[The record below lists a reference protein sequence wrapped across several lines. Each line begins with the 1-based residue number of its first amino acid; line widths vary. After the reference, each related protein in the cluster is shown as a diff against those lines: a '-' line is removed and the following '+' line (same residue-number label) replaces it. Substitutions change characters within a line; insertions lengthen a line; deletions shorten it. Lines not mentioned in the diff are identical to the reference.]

1 MLDSV
6 RPRNLID
13 WLIMRAGC
21 PKKNNK
27 EAARTEERD
36 GLGFGL
42 KGNRDAGFS
51 AKETPTKPDG
61 PGRI

>member
-1 MLDSV
+1 V
-6 RPRNLID
+6 RPSEESNRLAHHARR
-13 WLIMRAGC
+13 LSE
-21 PKKNNK
+21 KKNNK